1 MMNELDFILVFII
14 LVGAGVG
21 LRRGLV
27 RVFISIIGIHFTVL
41 MAGYAYEPIGE
52 TVHRAANRI
61 GIGLGLTAAQNLT
74 YIVVVI
80 AATVAVEVVSRS
92 TFEETR
98 LRPLRDLDNLLGGIA
113 GVLYGAL
120 WAALFLV
127 PSQYGIAQGSR
138 AWSTAVNGSKLVPT
152 LNNVFKVVVLNLVSI
167 LFIDGIPKLYLNR
180 VTQKTSYL
188 LFQLASLR
196 YLFL

>member
-1 MMNELDFILVFII
+1 MNELDFILVFIV

-41 MAGYAYEPIGE
+41 VAGYGYERIGD

-61 GIGLGLTAAQNLT
+61 GVDLGLTAAQNLT
-74 YIVVVI
+74 YIVIVI
-80 AATVAVEVVSRS
+80 AATVTVELVSRA

-98 LRPLRDLDNLLGGIA
+98 LRPLRDLDNLLGGLV

-152 LNNVFKVVVLNLVSI
+152 LNNVFKVIVLNPVSI
-167 LFIDGIPKLYLNR
+167 LFIDGIPELYLNR
-180 VTQKTSYL
+180 VTQKASYL
-188 LFQLASLR
+188 LFHLASFR